1 MKRKP
6 IMKPSLVGC
15 LNCSS
20 VPECILNKNKK
31 ISIYG
36 IVSLKINGQ
45 KEKWFNDGYYRGK
58 PLTINRIMKKWGH
71 KIKHE
76 FWTELF
82 IGSPMHGE
90 IYEYDKKTDNWYLVE
105 QTRGIF

>member
-6 IMKPSLVGC
+6 IIKPTLVGC
-15 LNCSS
+15 LNCSP
-20 VPECILNKNKK
+20 VPESILNEKEE

-45 KEKWFNDGYYRGK
+45 KEKWFHDGYYKGK
-58 PLTINRIMKKWGH
+58 PLTIRRIMKKWGR

-76 FWTELF
+76 FWTELY
-82 IGSPMHGE
+82 IGSAMHAE
-90 IYEYDKKTDNWYLVE
+90 IYEYDKKTDKWYLVE
-105 QTRGIF
+105 QTRGFF